1 MWAERVE
8 GESKQTCVNADVG
21 RGWPSGGVRARLRLS
36 RARGLPWAVTLPPA
50 QRTQRRE
57 VTGKGPWALEVLPE
71 SPARIPCFEELS
83 FGDIC
88 CSFKGSSFGSQHLHG
103 NSTTYSANCRGS
115 DALLWS
121 PWEPGTQVVLGH
133 VQAQH
138 HTQHKINGWVGEASF
153 T

>member
-71 SPARIPCFEELS
+71 SPGTLRNFPLGTFAALS
-83 FGDIC
+83 KNPVLVPSTCMATQLPTVPIAGDLMP
-88 CSFKGSSFGSQHLHG
+88 SSGLHG
-103 NSTTYSANCRGS
+103 NQAHRWCSDMCRHNI
-115 DALLWS
+115 
-121 PWEPGTQVVLGH
+121 TH
-133 VQAQH
+133 N
-138 HTQHKINGWVGEASF
+138 TK
-153 T
+153 